1 MAMNQD
7 LLRQRCEAMATD
19 ELIRTL
25 TLEADENSARFRQTA
40 LQALEARGIELHDFV
55 EQITVQ
61 LNNSDAETLEVSAAV
76 EHIDESLPLWDVL
89 VLTSSLGDA
98 LALQREPA
106 HWTAHVYESETY
118 SSSFF
123 FDSQAELRNFA
134 SSFLRLEGITPAGP
148 AYQLDNWEV
157 VLESDSTELVEKATA
172 ELDRANVLHTVQI
185 PLFSGD
191 EEGYLSVIV
200 SPDDVDAANEAI
212 DESAED
218 LEEMYEQ
225 AANMVAGGDRMAE
238 LALYDRLVVEA
249 PENPAVFYNRGCLL
263 LELRRFD
270 ESVDALCE
278 AVAIGI
284 KSTDKRLEVADA
296 GGGGLFGLVA
306 LLLRRGGSK
315 SKTEKPDIRYPDY
328 VDDAE
333 MILIDL
339 ETRLPG
345 NTKLLHCLAST
356 ARLKNDIQAAEARYR
371 RILEIDADDRIAYF
385 NLGYLHS
392 EKGGEGGKRD

>member
-19 ELIRTL
+19 ELIRAL

-40 LQALEARGIELHDFV
+40 LQALEARGIELDDFV
-55 EQITVQ
+55 GQITMQ
-61 LNNSDAETLEVSAAV
+61 LNNSGAETLEVSAAV
-76 EHIDESLPLWDVL
+76 ERIDESLPLWDVL

-106 HWTAHVYESETY
+106 RWTVHVYESETY

-123 FDSQAELRNFA
+123 VDSQAELRDFA
-134 SSFLRLEGITPAGP
+134 SSFLRLEGIAPAGP

-157 VLESDSTELVEKATA
+157 VLESDSLELVEKATA
-172 ELDRANVLHTVQI
+172 ELDRANILHTVQI

-200 SPDDVDAANEAI
+200 SPEDVDAANEAI
-212 DESAED
+212 DQSAED
-218 LEEMYEQ
+218 LEDMYEQ
-225 AANMVAGGDRMAE
+225 ATKLFAGGDRMAE
-238 LALYDRLVVEA
+238 LAFYDRLVVEA

-278 AVAIGI
+278 AVAVGI
-284 KSTDKRLEVADA
+284 KSTDKQLEVADA

-306 LLLRRGGSK
+306 LLLRQGGSS
-315 SKTEKPDIRYPDY
+315 SKTEKADIRYPDY

-339 ETRLPG
+339 ETRLPD
-345 NTKLLHCLAST
+345 NTKLLHSLASI

-392 EKGGEGGKRD
+392 EKGGEGGELD

>member
-19 ELIRTL
+19 ELIRAL

-40 LQALEARGIELHDFV
+40 LQALEARGIGLDDFV
-55 EQITVQ
+55 EQITMQ
-61 LNNSDAETLEVSAAV
+61 LNNSGAETLEVSAAV
-76 EHIDESLPLWDVL
+76 ERIDESLPLWDVL

-106 HWTAHVYESETY
+106 HWTVHVYESETY

-123 FDSQAELRNFA
+123 VDSQAELRNFA
-134 SSFLRLEGITPAGP
+134 SSFLRLEGIAPAGP

-157 VLESDSTELVEKATA
+157 VLESDSLELVEKATA
-172 ELDRANVLHTVQI
+172 ELDRANILHTVQI

-191 EEGYLSVIV
+191 EEGCLSVIV

-212 DESAED
+212 DESAEN
-218 LEEMYEQ
+218 LEDMYEQ
-225 AANMVAGGDRMAE
+225 ATKLFAGGDRMAE
-238 LALYDRLVVEA
+238 LAFYDRLVVEA

-284 KSTDKRLEVADA
+284 KSTDKQLEVADA

-306 LLLRRGGSK
+306 LLLRQGGSS

-339 ETRLPG
+339 ETRLPD
-345 NTKLLHCLAST
+345 NTKLLHSLASI
-356 ARLKNDIQAAEARYR
+356 ARLKNDIEAAEARYR

-392 EKGGEGGKRD
+392 EKGGEGGKLD

>member
-1 MAMNQD
+1 MNQD

-19 ELIRTL
+19 ELIRAL
-25 TLEADENSARFRQTA
+25 TLEADENSDRFRQTA
-40 LQALEARGIELHDFV
+40 LQALEARGIELDDFV
-55 EQITVQ
+55 EQITMQ
-61 LNNSDAETLEVSAAV
+61 LNNSGAETLEVSAAV
-76 EHIDESLPLWDVL
+76 ERIDESLPLWDVL

-106 HWTAHVYESETY
+106 HWTVHVYESEAY

-123 FDSQAELRNFA
+123 VDSQAELRNFA
-134 SSFLRLEGITPAGP
+134 SSFLRLEGIAPAGP

-157 VLESDSTELVEKATA
+157 VLESDSLELVEKATA
-172 ELDRANVLHTVQI
+172 ELDRANILHTVQI

-212 DESAED
+212 DESAEN
-218 LEEMYEQ
+218 LEDMYEQ
-225 AANMVAGGDRMAE
+225 ATKLFAGGDRMAE
-238 LALYDRLVVEA
+238 LAFYDRLVVEA
-249 PENPAVFYNRGCLL
+249 PENPAVFYNRGYLL

-284 KSTDKRLEVADA
+284 KSTDKQLEVADA

-306 LLLRRGGSK
+306 LLLRQGGSS

-339 ETRLPG
+339 ETRLPD
-345 NTKLLHCLAST
+345 NTKLLHSLASI

-392 EKGGEGGKRD
+392 EKGGEGGKLD

>member
-19 ELIRTL
+19 ELIRAL

-40 LQALEARGIELHDFV
+40 MQALEARGIELDEFV
-55 EQITVQ
+55 EQITMQ
-61 LNNSDAETLEVSAAV
+61 LNNSGAEPLEVSAAV
-76 EHIDESLPLWDVL
+76 ERIDESLPLWDVL

-106 HWTAHVYESETY
+106 HWTVHVYESETY

-123 FDSQAELRNFA
+123 VDSQADLRNFA
-134 SSFLRLEGITPAGP
+134 SSFLRLEGIAPAGP
-148 AYQLDNWEV
+148 AYQFDDWEV
-157 VLESDSTELVEKATA
+157 VLESDSLELVEKATA
-172 ELDRANVLHTVQI
+172 ELDRANILHTVQI

-200 SPDDVDAANEAI
+200 APDDVDAANEAI
-212 DESAED
+212 DESAEN
-218 LEEMYEQ
+218 LEDMYEQ
-225 AANMVAGGDRMAE
+225 ATKLFAGGDRMAE
-238 LALYDRLVVEA
+238 LAFYDRLVVEA

-284 KSTDKRLEVADA
+284 KSTDKQLEVADA

-306 LLLRRGGSK
+306 LVLRQVGSS

-339 ETRLPG
+339 ETRLPD
-345 NTKLLHCLAST
+345 NTKLLHSLASI

-371 RILEIDADDRIAYF
+371 RILEIDAGDRIAYF

-392 EKGGEGGKRD
+392 EKGGEGGKLD